1 MNLKLLRNRNFAL
14 LVLGRFISN
23 IGSAMQNFAFS
34 LYVLKLTGSGS
45 HFASIL
51 AVGMIPNLILGP
63 ICGVFAD
70 WFDRKK
76 IIVYLDFISG
86 ILIGSMF
93 LISITVGLSTYH
105 IYITVI
111 LLSVISSLFN
121 PAMSAALPSV
131 VEKEELL
138 EANSISSLLSTISG
152 LISPVLAGMIF
163 GFYGISVVMFINSL
177 SFILSGISELFIK
190 MKETPNKTS
199 SFSLANFKKDFNEG
213 IKFIY
218 NKSII
223 RRIIFC
229 GLIMNLTLNPTF
241 SVGVPYIA
249 KMVLKVSDFHLGML
263 QTIAFIGTMLGPI
276 IAGIISK
283 KISLSKIFS
292 IATLS
297 IGLLIG
303 FMSFNSTHLYISLF
317 NSNLAP
323 YISFTVTALIIYA
336 LVTIMNISF
345 FTLIQKE
352 VPLEMMGRVNA
363 VIGTAVMGAIPL
375 GQIIF
380 GYMFDKVSGY
390 LPLMISSVVIITI
403 SITFTYLLRR
413 DGREDKVVLDTDGL
427 NL

>member
-1 MNLKLLRNRNFAL
+1 MNIKLLRNRNFAL
-14 LVLGRFISN
+14 LVFGRFISN

-76 IIVYLDFISG
+76 IIVYSDFISG
-86 ILIGSMF
+86 VLIGCMF
-93 LISITVGLSTYH
+93 LISISVGLSMYH

-131 VEKEELL
+131 VEKDELL

-152 LISPVLAGMIF
+152 LISPVLAGMVF

-190 MKETPNKTS
+190 IKETPDKIR
-199 SFSLANFKKDFNEG
+199 SFSIASFKNDFCKG

-223 RRIIFC
+223 RKLILC

-241 SVGVPYIA
+241 TIGIPYIA
-249 KMVLKVSDFHLGML
+249 KMVLKVSDLHLGML

-276 IAGIISK
+276 MAGIVSK
-283 KISLSKIFS
+283 KISLNKIFC
-292 IATLS
+292 IATLTT
-297 IGLLIG
+297 GLLIG
-303 FMSFNSTHLYISLF
+303 YMSLNSTDLYISLF
-317 NSNLAP
+317 NSNLVP
-323 YISFTVTALIIYA
+323 YISFAIAALMISAVI
-336 LVTIMNISF
+336 TIMNISF

-352 VPLEMMGRVNA
+352 VPLEMMGRVNS
-363 VIGTAVMGAIPL
+363 VIGTTVMGAIPL
-375 GQIIF
+375 GQILF
-380 GYMFDKVSGY
+380 GYMFDKVAGY
-390 LPLMISSVVIITI
+390 LPLMISSMVITI
-403 SITFTYLLRR
+403 ISLAFTYSIRENR
-413 DGREDKVVLDTDGL
+413 DYKEGILDA
-427 NL
+427 